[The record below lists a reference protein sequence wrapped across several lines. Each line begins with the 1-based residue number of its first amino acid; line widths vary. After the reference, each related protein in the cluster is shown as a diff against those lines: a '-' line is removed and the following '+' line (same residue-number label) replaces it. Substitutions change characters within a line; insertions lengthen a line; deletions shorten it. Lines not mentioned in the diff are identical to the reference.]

1 MGHGSCTGGCT
12 RLGNLN
18 WIWPRRFVV
27 ATLDIQMESAPMEA
41 AQVNRLKRR
50 LAANQASYVFAVR
63 SVWHPGI
70 VGVAQASGYD
80 GIYIDF
86 QHSPISMDAAAGI
99 FQAAGFAGLTALAR
113 LPSLDLSLVGRAMD
127 AGAHGLMLADVRN
140 AAQARDFVAAALLA
154 PEGERSFGMPID
166 TRFASANGIP
176 SMSAIN
182 NATLLIAML
191 ETVEG
196 IERVKEIA
204 ATPGIDAVQIGSSDL
219 TASLGLPGEF
229 RHPKVQAAYRQVA
242 AACQANHKP
251 FIIAGI
257 RKTEDLLPYVAM
269 GAARCY
275 FTGSDTG
282 FLFRECSGEQMACKR
297 RRPI

>member
-1 MGHGSCTGGCT
+1 M
-12 RLGNLN
+12 
-18 WIWPRRFVV
+18 WPRRTVA
-27 ATLDIQMESAPMEA
+27 ATLDIQMEFNAMEA
-41 AQVNRLKRR
+41 AQVNRLKSR

-70 VGVAQASGYD
+70 VGIAKASGYD
-80 GIYIDF
+80 GLYIDF
-86 QHSPISMDAAAGI
+86 QHSPISLEAAAGI

-113 LPSLDLSLVGRAMD
+113 LPSLDLSLIGRAMD

-140 AAQARDFVAAALLA
+140 AAQAKDFVAAALLA
-154 PEGERSFGMPID
+154 PAGERSFGMPID
-166 TRFASANGIP
+166 TRFASTNGTP
-176 SMSAIN
+176 STSAIN

-196 IERVKEIA
+196 IERVGEIA
-204 ATPGIDAVQIGSSDL
+204 ATPGIDAVQIGSADL

-229 RHPKVQAAYRQVA
+229 GHPKVQAAYQQVA

-275 FTGSDTG
+275 FTGSDSG
-282 FLFRECSGEQMACKR
+282 FLLEGAHAGKARAMAADDSVQ
-297 RRPI
+297 RRPHERS